1 LQELL
6 TTCKGISPLNYLNAL
21 KRLKIS
27 QMETQEIYKT
37 VKLGNSN
44 NLIAY
49 IEKQGNEFLITI
61 IDEFSDFEGGIY
73 IESFADTQQKA
84 EIKADTIINKIVNK
98 Y

>member
-1 LQELL
+1 
-6 TTCKGISPLNYLNAL
+6 L

-27 QMETQEIYKT
+27 QMEATEIYKKI
-37 VKLGNSN
+37 KLKNFNS
-44 NLIAY
+44 LIAY
-49 IEKQGNEFLITI
+49 IEKQGNEFLITV

-73 IESFADTQQKA
+73 IEFFADTQQEA